1 MRGRVRRLRHVA
13 ASTPGRF
20 SVIAVVLVLVAM
32 ASGLVGV
39 LTVQHRSDLVS
50 DVGDR
55 SGPLS
60 FQAQSIYRS
69 LSDADATAANAFLG
83 GGVEPVALRQRYAD
97 DIAQATAALTASLR
111 ITDDRAATQLLVLS
125 DRLPVYTGL
134 IETARA
140 YNRQGIP
147 LGAAYLR
154 EASGLMRQ
162 SLLPAAR
169 QLFETQSEQLAGTQH
184 AAVAFPWAVLL
195 LGLLLLAG
203 LVAAQVF
210 VSRRT
215 KRMVNL
221 GMAVA
226 TIAAVTSLLWVTLA
240 VTGAT
245 GRIDA
250 GRRDGSAQ
258 LHLLAELRVAAL
270 QARADESLT
279 LIARGDGA
287 GFEKDFAVQAERLL
301 GKDGSGGLLDRAAAG
316 APTTDDRRRVE
327 QARAAAQQWLS
338 AHRALRKLDDDGKYV
353 NAVNLAIDSRRVDGP
368 SIAFGR
374 LDAALTTGIT
384 SSNAT
389 FDGRTQQAA
398 GILAGVNAAII
409 VLTGLQVA
417 GSVVG
422 LQRRIREYL

>member
-1 MRGRVRRLRHVA
+1 MRGRIRRLRHLAVT
-13 ASTPGRF
+13 TPGRF
-20 SVIAVVLVLVAM
+20 SIIGVALVVIALV
-32 ASGLVGV
+32 SGLVGAF
-39 LTVQHRSDLVS
+39 TVQQRSDLVR
-50 DVGDR
+50 DVADH

-111 ITDDRAATQLLVLS
+111 IADDRASAQLLVLS

-154 EASGLMRQ
+154 EASGLMSQ
-162 SLLPAAR
+162 SLLPAAKR
-169 QLFETQSEQLAGTQH
+169 LFETQSEQLARAQRD
-184 AAVAFPWAVLL
+184 AAAFPWAVLL
-195 LGLLLLAG
+195 LGLLLLAALAG
-203 LVAAQVF
+203 AQTF

-215 KRMVNL
+215 NRLVNL

-226 TIAAVTSLLWVTLA
+226 TIAALTSLTWATLA
-240 VTGAT
+240 FAGAT

-258 LHLLAELRVAAL
+258 LRLLAELRVDAL

-287 GFEKDFAVQAERLL
+287 GFEKEFTVLAQRLL
-301 GKDGSGGLLDRAAAG
+301 GPDGSGGLFRKALAG
-316 APTTDDRRRVE
+316 APTSADRQRVE
-327 QARAAAQQWLS
+327 QARSAAQQWLA
-338 AHRALRKLDDDGKYV
+338 AHRTLRELDDGGKYQD
-353 NAVNLAIDSRRVDGP
+353 AVKLATGSDPNSP
-368 SIAFGR
+368 STLFGR
-374 LDAALTTGIT
+374 LDTALTAGIT
-384 SSNAT
+384 TSNAT
-389 FDGRTQQAA
+389 FEDHTTQA
-398 GILAGVNAAII
+398 GNILTGVNIAIV
-409 VLTGLQVA
+409 VLTVLLVA
-417 GSVVG
+417 GSVAG